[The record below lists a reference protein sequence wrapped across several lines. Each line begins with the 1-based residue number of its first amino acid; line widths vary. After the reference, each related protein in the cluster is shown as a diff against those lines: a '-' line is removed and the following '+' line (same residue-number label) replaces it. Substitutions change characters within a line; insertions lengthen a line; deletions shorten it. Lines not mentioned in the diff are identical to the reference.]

1 MAWQEVLPAVS
12 TIHIQHRRDSLRQG
26 PPHRRWPAPSLAL
39 GLVVALGCTGRVM
52 AQDVQLAEA
61 SRPAIAT
68 TGGIA
73 RLQWL
78 AGCWA
83 SERGEPGSG
92 EQWTAPAG
100 GTMLGTSRTI
110 KGGRTIE
117 YEFVVIREDTEHTLA
132 YVAHPS
138 GQAMTAFAL
147 ARLAD
152 REVTFE
158 NPAHD
163 FPQRI
168 GYRLD
173 ATGKTLLAWI
183 EGTRDGRAR
192 RVEFPLVRTPCD
204 PAPAGIA
211 SAGSEGFRVGDPA
224 DVVHLVDA
232 ADDAS

>member
-1 MAWQEVLPAVS
+1 VI
-12 TIHIQHRRDSLRQG
+12 TIRIKHRRGALCTG
-26 PPHRRWPAPSLAL
+26 ITRRGWTAPIVTLVF
-39 GLVVALGCTGRVM
+39 VVALGCTARVV
-52 AQDVQLAEA
+52 AQAAQPAGA
-61 SRPAIAT
+61 SSPPVAT
-68 TGGIA
+68 SGGIA

-92 EQWTAPAG
+92 EQWTTPAG

-117 YEFVVIREDTEHTLA
+117 YEFVVIREDAERSLA

-147 ARLAD
+147 AKLGD

-158 NPAHD
+158 NAAHD

-168 GYRLD
+168 GYRLE
-173 ATGKTLLAWI
+173 ANGKTLLAWI
-183 EGTRDGRAR
+183 EGARDGRPR
-192 RVEFPLVRTPCD
+192 RIEFPLVRTRCD
-204 PAPAGIA
+204 PSPAA
-211 SAGSEGFRVGDPA
+211 
-224 DVVHLVDA
+224 VVHPVAA

>member
-1 MAWQEVLPAVS
+1 MIMIRIKHL
-12 TIHIQHRRDSLRQG
+12 RDSLRRG
-26 PPHRRWPAPSLAL
+26 VARRGRAPPCVTMGLVVA
-39 GLVVALGCTGRVM
+39 LVVALGCADGAR
-52 AQDVQLAEA
+52 AQDAKPAVA
-61 SRPAIAT
+61 STPSVAT
-68 TGGIA
+68 AGGIA

-117 YEFVVIREDTEHTLA
+117 YEFVVIRADDDGALA

-138 GQAMTAFAL
+138 GQPMAAFAL

-158 NPAHD
+158 NAAHD
-163 FPQRI
+163 FPQRV

-173 ATGKTLLAWI
+173 ASGKTLLAWI

-204 PAPAGIA
+204 AAPAAVA
-211 SAGSEGFRVGDPA
+211 SVAMP
-224 DVVHLVDA
+224 
-232 ADDAS
+232 